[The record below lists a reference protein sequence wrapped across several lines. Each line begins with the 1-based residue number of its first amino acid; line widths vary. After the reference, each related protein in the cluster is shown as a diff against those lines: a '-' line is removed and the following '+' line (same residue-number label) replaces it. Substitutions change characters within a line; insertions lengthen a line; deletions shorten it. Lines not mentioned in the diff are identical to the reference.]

1 LGLAKI
7 ILGFDRRDLERL
19 REENEK
25 LWDAYARLAQKLEK
39 TIYELGELGNRVR
52 ELEGENQSLRERVAE
67 YEERLAA
74 AEERIAALTGLVE
87 ALADR
92 IARLEEQLEERSI
105 VEEEHE
111 PVAEEGEEAVTDD
124 TVQIVYEKILE
135 GVTSPTEIMEATG
148 LSKRKVYQALKRL
161 IAEGLVEKKREGRRV
176 HYYPIHQAP
185 TDTGSR
191 AEALT

>member
-7 ILGFDRRDLERL
+7 ILGFDRGDLERL

-25 LWDAYARLAQKLEK
+25 LWDSYARLAQRLEK
-39 TIYELGELGNRVR
+39 ALLELEDLGNRVR
-52 ELEGENQSLRERVAE
+52 GLEEEN
-67 YEERLAA
+67 
-74 AEERIAALTGLVE
+74 AALKGEVARYAARLQEANETISRLTALVE
-87 ALADR
+87 ALAER
-92 IARLEEQLEERSI
+92 VARLEERLEEHAPPEP
-105 VEEEHE
+105 EEEH
-111 PVAEEGEEAVTDD
+111 ALEEAEEAVTDD

-161 IAEGLVEKKREGRRV
+161 LAEGLVEKRREGRKV
-176 HYYPIHQAP
+176 HYYPVAQAP
-185 TDTGSR
+185 ADAGGR